1 MNAQVAHA
9 DADIGVGG
17 STAATT
23 EVSKS
28 NGDKAE
34 TVATSIE
41 PQAPSD
47 EGTSDTNIG
56 KSTTPATSDKAKSD
70 EAAGDQTKTDDQS
83 KKNDPAYDKEE
94 PTVDTIE
101 GVGQEIV
108 VGEDL
113 YLNTDS
119 LTSDQW
125 QKLGV
130 TQSDLP
136 NATLV
141 WGKKP
146 DVSKVSIH

>member
-1 MNAQVAHA
+1 MRRYFIGSLNAQVAHA
-9 DADIGVGG
+9 DADTGVGG
-17 STAATT
+17 STAPTT

-28 NGDKAE
+28 NSDKAE

-47 EGTSDTNIG
+47 EGTRDANTG
-56 KSTTPATSDKAKSD
+56 KSATPATSDKAKSD
-70 EAAGDQTKTDDQS
+70 QAAGDHTKTDDQS

-108 VGEDL
+108 VDEDL

-119 LTSDQW
+119 LT
-125 QKLGV
+125 L
-130 TQSDLP
+130 T
-136 NATLV
+136 N
-141 WGKKP
+141 GKNW
-146 DVSKVSIH
+146 V